1 MHGATFVPLYETTA
15 SLHCKVGALGGKSK
29 HLVSCKQKNEHC
41 IFYIYIVVVHAVM
54 SWEKAQGRA
63 EKHLSIAMID
73 TMQQRNFA
81 CMSCL
86 CLLVSFLLAL

>member
-1 MHGATFVPLYETTA
+1 M
-15 SLHCKVGALGGKSK
+15 
-29 HLVSCKQKNEHC
+29 Q
-41 IFYIYIVVVHAVM
+41 

-73 TMQQRNFA
+73 TMQQQNFA

-86 CLLVSFLLAL
+86 CLLVFFLYSSLYVYMYLQGEVSLSFVLCHVHPGVSLVLHTNPLHLEMLQRVFLLE